1 MVVLTNELH
10 EMMHLLQITH
20 FLWRCAIL
28 HIKNNILF
36 YYVSFHNTRYFYI
49 PNTVQLPRT
58 LKLNHLQLE
67 LFHPLI
73 VVSMLGAQSTNKLHL
88 VNALVDQRQK
98 TIYHSMNLLIDKLN
112 TENILYKVFFIL
124 FPFLMDIYLFIIKPY
139 RYFDGVIK

>member
-10 EMMHLLQITH
+10 EMMHLLLITH
-20 FLWRCAIL
+20 FLWQCAIL
-28 HIKNNILF
+28 HIKNIILF
-36 YYVSFHNTRYFYI
+36 YFISLHNPRYFYI

-73 VVSMLGAQSTNKLHL
+73 VVSMQGAQSTNKLHL

-112 TENILYKVFFIL
+112 TENILYNVFFIL

-139 RYFDGVIK
+139 RYFDDAIK